1 MKNKIL
7 FLIVVVLSF
16 IAIGSFKKEATFLNE
31 DINAKQEEVKLAIK
45 NSDTGKVSN
54 INLEEYVIGVVAGEM
69 PASFSMEAL
78 KAQAIAAR
86 TYAIYKM
93 NTATKEY
100 DLVTDITNQV
110 YITNEKMQENWQENY
125 EYYYNKIKDAV
136 KTTKDL
142 IMTYN
147 GEVICSFY
155 FSTSN
160 GSTEDASLVFGEAKD
175 YLKSVSS
182 PENSKET
189 KVTLT
194 KEEFCTKLGITCNE
208 IKISNI
214 EASNTGRINYITIN
228 DKKFKGTIVRTK
240 LGLRST
246 DFDIN
251 VSSEKVEITT
261 KGYGHGVGM
270 SQYGANIL
278 ANEGKTYEEILKY
291 YYQNINIEKISV

>member
-16 IAIGSFKKEATFLNE
+16 IAIGSFKKETTFLNE
-31 DINAKQEEVKLAIK
+31 DIKTKEVRLAIK
-45 NSDTGKVSN
+45 DTQTGMVSN

-69 PASFSMEAL
+69 PASFNMEAL

-86 TYAIYKM
+86 TYAMYKM
-93 NTATKEY
+93 NTTTKEY

-110 YITNEKMQENWQENY
+110 YITRKEMRENWQENY
-125 EYYYNKIKDAV
+125 EYYYNKIKDAAES
-136 KTTKDL
+136 TKDL

-147 GEVICSFY
+147 NEVICSFY

-182 PENSKET
+182 PEDDKETKITLSKET
-189 KVTLT
+189 
-194 KEEFCTKLGITCNE
+194 FCSKLSITCNE
-208 IKISNI
+208 IKISDI
-214 EASNTGRINYITIN
+214 EKSDSKRINYITIN
-228 DKKFKGTIVRTK
+228 DKKFKGTEVRVK
-240 LGLRST
+240 LSLRST
-246 DFDIN
+246 DFTIN
-251 VSSEKVEITT
+251 LNGNLVEITT

-270 SQYGANIL
+270 SQYGANTL
-278 ANEGKTYEEILKY
+278 ANEGKSYEEILKY
-291 YYQNINIEKISV
+291 YYQNIKIEKISV